1 MQMQLFFAIIQ
12 NIGALHKY
20 AHYIGRLKNMLK
32 SAVFNDLSDSEA
44 KKIMTCLGAKKEKFN
59 ITETI
64 MSYNGN
70 SEEIGII
77 ISGSAELVTYD
88 YDGNKMILERY
99 DKNSIFGQLF
109 APFAGIDEPTV
120 AAVENCEVLFFP
132 YKKILSQCVN
142 ACESHTVFLDNMI
155 CLLTK
160 KLRSQANHI
169 EVLTKRSLRGK
180 LMAFFEMQA
189 REKQSDS
196 FTLPFSLY
204 TLADYLSIDRSAMQ
218 REMKKMR
225 EEGIIRSKGK
235 KIELCKKI

>member
-1 MQMQLFFAIIQ
+1 
-12 NIGALHKY
+12 
-20 AHYIGRLKNMLK
+20 MLK

-64 MSYNGN
+64 MSYNEN
-70 SEEIGII
+70 TEEIGII

-99 DKNSIFGQLF
+99 DKNSVFGQLF
-109 APFAGIDEPTV
+109 TPLSDIDEPTV
-120 AAVENCEVLFFP
+120 AAVENCEVLFFQ
-132 YKKILSQCVN
+132 YKKIISQCVN
-142 ACESHTVFLDNMI
+142 ACESHTVFLDNMLR
-155 CLLTK
+155 LLTE
-160 KLRSQANHI
+160 KLRTQAKHI
-169 EVLTKRSLRGK
+169 EVLTKRTLRDK
-180 LMAFFEMQA
+180 LMAFFEICA
-189 REKQSDS
+189 REKQSCS

-235 KIELCKKI
+235 KIELCKNNLQK